1 MLNWQPQ
8 PEGLTQL
15 TNLLRDSMSSN
26 NAVQVQVREQLE
38 SFRSVP
44 DYNNYLIYILTQM
57 PQELP
62 TTRAIAGLLL
72 KTNIQYHSSDIRE
85 DVLEYVK
92 ALALRHLGDPDPD
105 VRNTLGTVITTILS
119 RNSIMSWPEVLPTLM
134 GLLDSQDPNVVEGS
148 FKALAKICEDS
159 SDELDMEINGERPLN
174 FMIPKIITYF
184 QSPLVSIRV
193 CALTCINQFIT
204 RKSQSFMV
212 NVDAFVEGLGQL
224 SNDNH
229 PDVRKHVCQAM
240 VMLLE
245 ARSDK
250 LIPQINNVVEYMLY
264 STKDDDES
272 VALEACEFWLAFAE
286 QDALQEHLRPHLNRV
301 IPVLLQGM
309 VYSELDII
317 SLDVDDEDASV
328 PDRPEDMKPRF
339 HHAKTHALDNS
350 STAVA
355 DVAAGGD
362 DHLDED
368 DDDEDDDEG
377 DDDDDIYMEWN
388 LRKCSASALDVL
400 SAVYGNSMLEI
411 LLPLL
416 QTELFHAEWKHRECG
431 ILALGAVAEGC
442 MSGIEPH
449 LPTLIPY
456 LISTLKDPKSLV
468 RAITCWTLGR
478 YARWCVYPTN
488 PEDRQLYLVPL
499 IEGLLSMVSDS
510 NKRVQEAGCSAFATL
525 EEEACDALVPYLY
538 GILQTLVHAF
548 STYQQKNLLILYDA
562 IGTLADSVGNALN
575 KKEYIDLL
583 MPCLIEKWQQL
594 QDDDRDL
601 FPLFECLSSVTTS
614 LGQGFMP
621 FAPPVFDRC
630 VKIVH
635 ANLVQAQA
643 HSQNPEEVPAPDKDF
658 MIVALDLLSGL
669 TQGLNTGVESLVA
682 SSQPSLLQILS
693 VCLADS
699 SAEVRQSSYALLGD
713 LAISCFLHI
722 KPYLNAFMN
731 ELIGQIQLNTE
742 FVSVCNNAAW
752 AAGEIALQYGEGM
765 AAWVQPLLERL
776 IPLLNSESTPRTLLD
791 NSAIT
796 LGRLGLVC
804 PQLVGPHLEVFAE
817 AWCHTCRTI
826 RDNDEK
832 DTAFRGLC
840 AMIQVNPQGLI
851 KSLAPFC
858 DAVAQWSEVPQE
870 LDLQF
875 GKILQGYKNMMGGA
889 WDAFAASL
897 APETRNRLAARYGL

>member
-8 PEGLTQL
+8 PEGLSQL
-15 TNLLRDSMSSN
+15 IQLLKDSMSPN
-26 NAVQVQVREQLE
+26 NEIQNQVREQLE
-38 SFRSVP
+38 SFRNVP

-62 TTRAIAGLLL
+62 TTRLIAGLLL
-72 KTNIQYHSSDIRE
+72 KSNIQIYSSDIRD

-92 ALALRHLGDPDPD
+92 VLALRHVGDPDAD

-119 RNSIMSWPEVLPTLM
+119 RNSLMSWPEVLPHLM
-134 GLLDSQDPNVVEGS
+134 SLLDSQDPNVVEGS
-148 FKALAKICEDS
+148 FKALVKICEDS

-184 QSPLVSIRV
+184 QSPVVSIRV

-245 ARSDK
+245 VRPDK

-286 QDALQEHLRPHLNRV
+286 QDALTEHLRPHLNRV

-309 VYSELDII
+309 VYSDMDLITLDN
-317 SLDVDDEDASV
+317 DDEDASV
-328 PDRPEDMKPRF
+328 PDRIEDMKPRF
-339 HHAKTHALDNS
+339 HHAKTHTAENTVTGPAEGGNDSDN
-350 STAVA
+350 
-355 DVAAGGD
+355 G
-362 DHLDED
+362 LD
-368 DDDEDDDEG
+368 DDDEDDE
-377 DDDDDIYMEWN
+377 DDDDDEDDIYMEWN

-400 SAVYGNSMLEI
+400 SAVYGNSMLDI

-456 LISTLKDPKSLV
+456 LIQTLKDPKSLV

-478 YARWCVYPTN
+478 YARWCVFPTN
-488 PEDRQLYLVPL
+488 PEDRATYLVPL
-499 IEGLLSMVSDS
+499 IEGLLSMVSDN

-583 MPCLIEKWQQL
+583 MPCLIDKWQHL

-614 LGQGFMP
+614 LGQGFLP
-621 FAPPVFDRC
+621 FAPPVFERC

-635 ANLVQAQA
+635 ANLMQ
-643 HSQNPEEVPAPDKDF
+643 SQMHTSNPENVPAPDKDF

-669 TQGLNTGVESLVA
+669 TQGLNTSVESLVA
-682 SSQPSLLQILS
+682 SSQPSVLQILS
-693 VCLADS
+693 ICLADS

-731 ELIGQIQLNTE
+731 ELINQIQPNTD

-752 AAGEIALQYGEGM
+752 AAGEIALQYREGM
-765 AAWVQPLLERL
+765 AVWVQPLLERL
-776 IPLLNSESTPRTLLD
+776 IPLLTSDSTPRTLLD

-796 LGRLGLVC
+796 IGRLGLVC

-826 RDNDEK
+826 RDNEEK

-840 AMIQVNPQGLI
+840 EMIQVNPQGLI

-870 LDLQF
+870 LDQQF
-875 GKILQGYKNMMGGA
+875 GKILVGYKNMMGGA
-889 WDAFAASL
+889 WDAFATSL
-897 APETRNRLAARYGL
+897 APDTRSRLAQRYQL

>member
-8 PEGLTQL
+8 PEGLNQL
-15 TNLLRDSMSSN
+15 IQLLKDSMSSN
-26 NAVQVQVREQLE
+26 NAVQNQVREQLE
-38 SFRSVP
+38 SFRNVP

-62 TTRAIAGLLL
+62 TTRLIAGLLL
-72 KTNIQYHSSDIRE
+72 KTNIQMYGSDIRE

-92 ALALRHLGDPDPD
+92 ALALRHVGDPDAD

-119 RNSIMSWPEVLPTLM
+119 RNSIMSWPEVLPHLM
-134 GLLDSQDPNVVEGS
+134 SLLDSQDPNVVEGS
-148 FKALAKICEDS
+148 FKALVKICEDS

-184 QSPLVSIRV
+184 QSPVVSIRV

-245 ARSDK
+245 VRPDK

-286 QDALQEHLRPHLNRV
+286 QDALTDHLRPHLNRV

-317 SLDVDDEDASV
+317 TLDNDDEDASV
-328 PDRPEDMKPRF
+328 PDRIEDMKPRF
-339 HHAKTHALDNS
+339 HHAKTH
-350 STAVA
+350 TAENT
-355 DVAAGGD
+355 AAGTNDGAGSD
-362 DHLDED
+362 NGLD
-368 DDDEDDDEG
+368 DDDEDDE
-377 DDDDDIYMEWN
+377 DDDDDEDDIYMEWN

-400 SAVYGNSMLEI
+400 SAVYGNSMLDI

-456 LISTLKDPKSLV
+456 LIQTLKDPKSLV

-478 YARWCVYPTN
+478 YARWCVFPTK
-488 PEDRQLYLVPL
+488 PEDRPIYLVPL
-499 IEGLLSMVSDS
+499 IEGLLSMVSDN

-525 EEEACDALVPYLY
+525 EEEACDALVPYLF

-583 MPCLIEKWQQL
+583 MPCLIEKWQLL

-614 LGQGFMP
+614 LGQGFLP
-621 FAPPVFDRC
+621 FAPPVFERC

-635 ANLVQAQA
+635 SNLMQSQM
-643 HSQNPEEVPAPDKDF
+643 HSQNPDNVPAPDKDF

-669 TQGLNTGVESLVA
+669 TQGLNTSVESLVA
-682 SSQPSLLQILS
+682 SSQPSVLQILS
-693 VCLADS
+693 ICLADS

-731 ELIGQIQLNTE
+731 ELINQIQPNTE
-742 FVSVCNNAAW
+742 YVSVCNNAAW
-752 AAGEIALQYGEGM
+752 AAGEIALQYREGM
-765 AAWVQPLLERL
+765 AVWVQPLLERL
-776 IPLLNSESTPRTLLD
+776 IPLLTSETTPRTLLD

-796 LGRLGLVC
+796 IGRLGLVC

-826 RDNDEK
+826 RDNEEK

-840 AMIQVNPQGLI
+840 EMIQVNPQGLI

-870 LDLQF
+870 LDQQF
-875 GKILQGYKNMMGGA
+875 GKILLGYKNMMGTA

-897 APETRNRLAARYGL
+897 APDTRNRLAQRYQL

>member
-8 PEGLTQL
+8 PEGLNQLTQL
-15 TNLLRDSMSSN
+15 VRDSMSPD
-26 NAVQVQVREQLE
+26 NAVQTQVREQLE
-38 SFRSVP
+38 SFRNVP
-44 DYNNYLIYILTQM
+44 EYNNYLIYILTQM

-72 KTNIQYHSSDIRE
+72 KTNIQYHASDIRE
-85 DVLEYVK
+85 DVLNYVK
-92 ALALRHLGDPDPD
+92 ALALRHVGDPDPD

-119 RNSIMSWPEVLPTLM
+119 RTSIMSWPEVLPHLM
-134 GLLDSQDPNVVEGS
+134 SLLDSQDPNVVEGA
-148 FKALAKICEDS
+148 FKALVKICEDS

-184 QSPLVSIRV
+184 QSPVVAIRV

-212 NVDAFVEGLGQL
+212 NIDAFVEGLGRL
-224 SNDNH
+224 SNDTH

-245 ARSDK
+245 VRPDK
-250 LIPQINNVVEYMLY
+250 LIPQINSVVEYMLY

-286 QDALQEHLRPHLNRV
+286 QDALQEHLRPHLDRV

-309 VYSELDII
+309 VYSELDIM
-317 SLDVDDEDASV
+317 SLDVDDEDATV
-328 PDRPEDMKPRF
+328 PDRAEDMKPRF
-339 HHAKTHALDNS
+339 HHAKTHTTGNAAAATGD
-350 STAVA
+350 AAGA
-355 DVAAGGD
+355 DVDSNAD
-362 DHLDED
+362 EDEDEDED
-368 DDDEDDDEG
+368 DE
-377 DDDDDIYMEWN
+377 DDDDIYMEWN

-400 SAVYGNSMLEI
+400 SAVYGNSMLDI

-416 QTELFHAEWKHRECG
+416 QRELFHAEWKHRECG

-456 LISTLKDPKSLV
+456 LITTLNDAKSLV

-478 YARWCVYPTN
+478 YARWCVFPTN
-488 PEDRQLYLVPL
+488 PEDRPTYLMPL
-499 IEGLLSMVSDS
+499 IEGLLKMVSDS

-525 EEEACDALVPYLY
+525 EEEACEALVPYLFH
-538 GILQTLVHAF
+538 ILQTLVHAF

-562 IGTLADSVGNALN
+562 IGTLADSVGSALN
-575 KKEYIDLL
+575 EKQYIDLL
-583 MPCLIEKWQQL
+583 MPCLIDKWQNL
-594 QDDDRDL
+594 PDDDRDL
-601 FPLFECLSSVTTS
+601 FPLFECLSSVTTA
-614 LGQGFMP
+614 LGQGFLP
-621 FAPPVFDRC
+621 FAPPVFERC

-635 ANLVQAQA
+635 ANLMQAQMHA
-643 HSQNPEEVPAPDKDF
+643 QNPEGVPAPDKDF

-669 TQGLNTGVESLVA
+669 TQGLNTSVESLVA
-682 SSQPSLLQILS
+682 SSQPSVLQILS

-731 ELIGQIQLNTE
+731 ELIGQIQPNTE
-742 FVSVCNNAAW
+742 YVSVCNNAAW

-765 AAWVQPLLERL
+765 SVWVQPLLERL
-776 IPLLNSESTPRTLLD
+776 IPLLTSETTPRTLLD

-796 LGRLGLVC
+796 IGRLGLVC
-804 PQLVGPHLEVFAE
+804 PTIVGPHLEVFAE

-826 RDNDEK
+826 RDNEEK

-870 LDLQF
+870 LDQQF
-875 GKILQGYKNMMGGA
+875 GKILIGYKSMLA
-889 WDAFAASL
+889 ASWDVFAASL
-897 APETRNRLAARYGL
+897 APDTRNRLAERYRL

>member
-1 MLNWQPQ
+1 
-8 PEGLTQL
+8 
-15 TNLLRDSMSSN
+15 
-26 NAVQVQVREQLE
+26 QLE
-38 SFRSVP
+38 SFRHVP

-72 KTNIQYHSSDIRE
+72 KTNIQYHASDIRD
-85 DVLEYVK
+85 DVLDYVK
-92 ALALRHLGDPDPD
+92 VLALRHVGDPDAD

-119 RNSIMSWPEVLPTLM
+119 RNSILSWPEVLPTLM

-159 SDELDMEINGERPLN
+159 ADELDMEINGERPLN
-174 FMIPKIITYF
+174 FMIPKIISYF
-184 QSPLVSIRV
+184 QSPVVAIRV

-204 RKSQSFMV
+204 RKSQSFLV

-224 SNDNH
+224 SGDND

-245 ARSDK
+245 ARPDK

-264 STKDDDES
+264 STKDDDET

-301 IPVLLQGM
+301 IPVLLAGM

-317 SLDVDDEDASV
+317 SLDIDDEDNSV
-328 PDRPEDMKPRF
+328 PDRLEDMKPRF
-339 HHAKTHALDNS
+339 HHAKTHTTENAA
-350 STAVA
+350 TTEAAAEA
-355 DVAAGGD
+355 DD
-362 DHLDED
+362 DSDED
-368 DDDEDDDEG
+368 DEDEDDE
-377 DDDDDIYMEWN
+377 DDDDIYMEWN

-400 SAVYGNSMLEI
+400 SAVYGNSMLDV

-488 PEDRQLYLVPL
+488 AEDRPLYLVPL
-499 IEGLLSMVSDS
+499 IEGLLSMVSDA

-525 EEEACDALVPYLY
+525 EEEACEALVPYLF

-562 IGTLADSVGNALN
+562 IGTLADS
-575 KKEYIDLL
+575 
-583 MPCLIEKWQQL
+583 
-594 QDDDRDL
+594 
-601 FPLFECLSSVTTS
+601 CLSSVTTA
-614 LGQGFMP
+614 LGQGFLP
-621 FAPPVFDRC
+621 FAPPVFERC

-635 ANLVQAQA
+635 SNLMQSQMHA
-643 HSQNPEEVPAPDKDF
+643 QNPENVPAPDKDF

-669 TQGLNTGVESLVA
+669 TQGLNTSVESLVS
-682 SSQPSLLQILS
+682 SSQPSVLQILS

-722 KPYLNAFMN
+722 KPFLNAFMN
-731 ELIGQIQLNTE
+731 ELIGQIQPNTE
-742 FVSVCNNAAW
+742 YVSVCNNAAW

-765 AAWVQPLLERL
+765 GPWVQPLLERL
-776 IPLLNSESTPRTLLD
+776 IPLLTNDSTPRTLLD

-796 LGRLGLVC
+796 IGRLGLVC
-804 PQLVGPHLEVFAE
+804 PQLVGPHLEIFAE

-870 LDLQF
+870 LDQQF
-875 GKILQGYKNMMGGA
+875 GKILVGYKNMMAGA
-889 WDAFAASL
+889 WDPFTASL
-897 APETRNRLAARYGL
+897 APDTRTRLSQRYGL

>member
-1 MLNWQPQ
+1 MQNWQPQ
-8 PEGLTQL
+8 PEGLNQL
-15 TNLLRDSMSSN
+15 IQLLRDSMSPN
-26 NAVQVQVREQLE
+26 NAVQTQVREQLE
-38 SFRSVP
+38 SFRHVP

-57 PQELP
+57 PQEIP
-62 TTRAIAGLLL
+62 ATRAIAGLLL
-72 KTNIQYHSSDIRE
+72 KTNIQYHASDIRD
-85 DVLEYVK
+85 DVLDYVK
-92 ALALRHLGDPDPD
+92 ALALRHVGDPDAD

-159 SDELDMEINGERPLN
+159 ADELDMEINGERPLN

-184 QSPLVSIRV
+184 QSPVVAIRV

-204 RKSQSFMV
+204 RKSQSFLV

-224 SNDNH
+224 SGDNH

-245 ARSDK
+245 ACSDK

-286 QDALQEHLRPHLNRV
+286 QEALQEHLRPHLNRV
-301 IPVLLQGM
+301 IPVLLAGM
-309 VYSELDII
+309 VYSDLDII
-317 SLDVDDEDASV
+317 SLDIDDEDNTV
-328 PDRPEDMKPRF
+328 PDRLEDMKPRF
-339 HHAKTHALDNS
+339 HHAKTHTTENA
-350 STAVA
+350 
-355 DVAAGGD
+355 AAGPAAEANADAD
-362 DHLDED
+362 DDSDDSDEDED
-368 DDDEDDDEG
+368 DE
-377 DDDDDIYMEWN
+377 DDDDIYMEWN

-400 SAVYGNSMLEI
+400 SAVYGNSMLDI

-488 PEDRQLYLVPL
+488 ADDRPLYLVPL

-525 EEEACDALVPYLY
+525 EEEACEALVPYLF

-562 IGTLADSVGNALN
+562 IGTLADSVGSALN

-583 MPCLIEKWQQL
+583 MPCLIEKWQNL
-594 QDDDRDL
+594 HDDDRDL

-614 LGQGFMP
+614 LGQGFLP
-621 FAPPVFDRC
+621 FAPPVFERC

-635 ANLVQAQA
+635 SNLMQSQMHA
-643 HSQNPEEVPAPDKDF
+643 QNPENVPAPDKDF

-669 TQGLNTGVESLVA
+669 TQGLNTSVESLVS
-682 SSQPSLLQILS
+682 SSQPSVLQILS

-722 KPYLNAFMN
+722 KPFLNAFMN
-731 ELIGQIQLNTE
+731 ELIGQIHSNTE
-742 FVSVCNNAAW
+742 YVSVCNNAAW

-765 AAWVQPLLERL
+765 GVWVQPLLERL
-776 IPLLNSESTPRTLLD
+776 IPLLTNDSTPRTLLD

-796 LGRLGLVC
+796 IGRLGLVC
-804 PQLVGPHLEVFAE
+804 PQLVGPHLEIFAE

-870 LDLQF
+870 LDQQF
-875 GKILQGYKNMMGGA
+875 GKILIGYKNMMAAA
-889 WDAFAASL
+889 WDSFAASL
-897 APETRNRLAARYGL
+897 APDTRNRLSQRYGL

>member
-8 PEGLTQL
+8 PEGLNQL
-15 TNLLRDSMSSN
+15 TQLLRDSMSAN
-26 NAVQVQVREQLE
+26 NAVQTQVREQLE
-38 SFRSVP
+38 SFRNVP

-72 KTNIQYHSSDIRE
+72 KTNIQYHSNEIRE

-92 ALALRHLGDPDPD
+92 ALALRHVGDPDPD

-119 RNSIMSWPEVLPTLM
+119 RNSIMSWPEVLPHLM
-134 GLLDSQDPNVVEGS
+134 GLLDSQDPYVVEGA

-159 SDELDMEINGERPLN
+159 GDELDMDINGERPLN

-184 QSPLVSIRV
+184 KSPVVTIRV

-212 NVDAFVEGLGQL
+212 NIDAFVEGLGHL
-224 SNDNH
+224 SNDTH

-245 ARSDK
+245 VRPDK

-286 QDALQEHLRPHLNRV
+286 QDALKEHLRPHLNRV

-317 SLDVDDEDASV
+317 SLDVDDEDGAV

-339 HHAKTHALDNS
+339 HHAKTHATEN
-350 STAVA
+350 TAA
-355 DVAAGGD
+355 GSEGAGGD
-362 DHLDED
+362 GDSVLED
-368 DDDEDDDEG
+368 DDDEDDE

-400 SAVYGNSMLEI
+400 SSVYGNSMLEI

-416 QTELFHAEWKHRECG
+416 QTELFHTEWKHRECG

-449 LPTLIPY
+449 LPTLVPY
-456 LISTLKDPKSLV
+456 LISTLKDSKSLV

-488 PEDRQLYLVPL
+488 PEDRTKYLVPL
-499 IEGLLSMVSDS
+499 IEGLLSMVNDS

-525 EEEACDALVPYLY
+525 EEEACEHLVPYLF

-583 MPCLIEKWQQL
+583 MPCLIEKWQRL

-601 FPLFECLSSVTTS
+601 FPLFECLSSVTTA
-614 LGQGFMP
+614 LGQGFLP
-621 FAPPVFDRC
+621 FAPPVFERC

-635 ANLVQAQA
+635 ANLMQAQM
-643 HSQNPEEVPAPDKDF
+643 HVQNPENVPQPDKDF

-669 TQGLNTGVESLVA
+669 TQGLNTSVESLVA
-682 SSQPSLLQILS
+682 SSQPSVLQILS

-713 LAISCFLHI
+713 LAISCFMHI

-731 ELIGQIQLNTE
+731 ELIGQIQPNTD

-752 AAGEIALQYGEGM
+752 AAGEIALQYGENMGV
-765 AAWVQPLLERL
+765 WVQPLLERL
-776 IPLLNSESTPRTLLD
+776 IPLLTNETTPRTLLD

-796 LGRLGLVC
+796 IGRLGLVC
-804 PQLVGPHLEVFAE
+804 PQLVGPHLEAFAE

-858 DAVAQWSEVPQE
+858 DAVAQWSEVPPE
-870 LDLQF
+870 LDQQF
-875 GKILQGYKNMMGGA
+875 GKILQGYKNMMGGQ

-897 APETRNRLAARYGL
+897 APDTRNRLAQRYAL

>member
-1 MLNWQPQ
+1 
-8 PEGLTQL
+8 
-15 TNLLRDSMSSN
+15 
-26 NAVQVQVREQLE
+26 
-38 SFRSVP
+38 
-44 DYNNYLIYILTQM
+44 M

-72 KTNIQYHSSDIRE
+72 KTNIQYHSSEIRDDIL
-85 DVLEYVK
+85 DYVK
-92 ALALRHLGDPDPD
+92 ALALRHVGDPDPD

-119 RNSIMSWPEVLPTLM
+119 RNSILSWPEVLPHLM
-134 GLLDSQDPNVVEGS
+134 GLLDSQDPYVVEGS

-159 SDELDMEINGERPLN
+159 GDELDMEINGERPLN

-184 QSPLVSIRV
+184 TSPVVAIRV

-212 NVDAFVEGLGQL
+212 NIDAFVEGLGHL
-224 SNDNH
+224 SNDTH

-245 ARSDK
+245 VRPDK
-250 LIPQINNVVEYMLY
+250 LTPQINNVVEYMLY

-286 QDALQEHLRPHLNRV
+286 QDALKEHLRPHLNRV

-309 VYSELDII
+309 VYSDLDII
-317 SLDVDDEDASV
+317 SLDIDDEDGNV
-328 PDRPEDMKPRF
+328 PDRAEDMKPRF
-339 HHAKTHALDNS
+339 HHAKTHTTEN
-350 STAVA
+350 TAV
-355 DVAAGGD
+355 VAAAPDASATNED
-362 DHLDED
+362 DIADDDDD
-368 DDDEDDDEG
+368 DDDEE
-377 DDDDDIYMEWN
+377 DDDDIYMEWN

-400 SAVYGNSMLEI
+400 SSVYGNSMLDI

-456 LISTLKDPKSLV
+456 LISTLKDAK
-468 RAITCWTLGR
+468 
-478 YARWCVYPTN
+478 
-488 PEDRQLYLVPL
+488 
-499 IEGLLSMVSDS
+499 LLSMVNDT

-525 EEEACDALVPYLY
+525 EEEACEHLVPYLF

-562 IGTLADSVGNALN
+562 IGTLADSVGAALN

-583 MPCLIEKWQQL
+583 MPCLIEKWQKL
-594 QDDDRDL
+594 SDDDRDL
-601 FPLFECLSSVTTS
+601 FPLFECLSSVTTA
-614 LGQGFMP
+614 LGQGFLP
-621 FAPPVFDRC
+621 FAPPVFERC

-635 ANLVQAQA
+635 ENLMHAQM
-643 HSQNPEEVPAPDKDF
+643 HVQNPETFPAPDKDF

-669 TQGLNTGVESLVA
+669 TQGLNTSVESLVA
-682 SSQPSLLQILS
+682 VSQPSVLQILS
-693 VCLADS
+693 VCLADA

-713 LAISCFLHI
+713 LAISCFMHI
-722 KPYLNAFMN
+722 KPYLNAFMG
-731 ELIGQIQLNTE
+731 ELIGQIQPNTE
-742 FVSVCNNAAW
+742 YVSVCNNAAW
-752 AAGEIALQYGEGM
+752 AAGEIALQYGDNMGV
-765 AAWVQPLLERL
+765 WVQPLLERL
-776 IPLLNSESTPRTLLD
+776 IPLLTSDATPRTLLD

-796 LGRLGLVC
+796 IGRLGLVC
-804 PQLVGPHLEVFAE
+804 PQLVGPHLEAFAE

-858 DAVAQWSEVPQE
+858 DAVAQWNEIPHE
-870 LDLQF
+870 LDQQF
-875 GKILQGYKNMMGGA
+875 GKILQGYKNMMSGQ

-897 APETRNRLAARYGL
+897 APDTRTRLAQRYA

>member
-8 PEGLTQL
+8 PEGLAQL
-15 TNLLRDSMSSN
+15 TQLLRDSMSAN
-26 NAVQVQVREQLE
+26 NTVQTQVREQLE

-72 KTNIQYHSSDIRE
+72 KTNIQYHSSEIRE

-92 ALALRHLGDPDPD
+92 TLSLRHLGDPDPD

-119 RNSIMSWPEVLPTLM
+119 RKSLMSWPEVLPHLM
-134 GLLDSQDPNVVEGS
+134 GLLDSQDSNVVEGS

-159 SDELDMEINGERPLN
+159 GDELDMEINGERPLN

-184 QSPLVSIRV
+184 QSPVVTIRV

-212 NVDAFVEGLGQL
+212 NVDAFVEGLGHL
-224 SNDNH
+224 STDTH

-245 ARSDK
+245 VRPDK

-286 QDALQEHLRPHLNRV
+286 QDALKEHLRPYLNRV

-317 SLDVDDEDASV
+317 SLDVDDEDANV
-328 PDRPEDMKPRF
+328 PDRAEDMKPRF
-339 HHAKTHALDNS
+339 HQARTHTTENANSGSADN
-350 STAVA
+350 
-355 DVAAGGD
+355 AGGD
-362 DHLDED
+362 AGGIG
-368 DDDEDDDEG
+368 DDDEEDYDE
-377 DDDDDIYMEWN
+377 DEDDDDIYMEWN

-400 SAVYGNSMLEI
+400 SAVYGNSMLDI

-416 QTELFHAEWKHRECG
+416 QTELFHKDWQHRECG

-456 LISTLKDPKSLV
+456 LITTLNDPKSLV

-488 PEDRQLYLVPL
+488 PEDRPVYLVPL
-499 IEGLLSMVSDS
+499 IEGLLKMVSDS

-525 EEEACDALVPYLY
+525 EEEACDALVPYLF
-538 GILQTLVHAF
+538 GILKTLVHAF

-583 MPCLIEKWQQL
+583 MPCLIEKWQKL

-601 FPLFECLSSVTTS
+601 FPLFECLSSVTTA
-614 LGQGFMP
+614 LGQGFLP
-621 FAPPVFDRC
+621 FAPPVFERC

-635 ANLVQAQA
+635 ANLMQAQMHA
-643 HSQNPEEVPAPDKDF
+643 QNPEIPAPDKDF

-669 TQGLNTGVESLVA
+669 TQGLNTSVESLVA
-682 SSQPSLLQILS
+682 SSQPSVLQILS

-713 LAISCFLHI
+713 LAISCFMHI

-731 ELIGQIQLNTE
+731 ELIGQIQPNTE
-742 FVSVCNNAAW
+742 HVSVCNNAAW

-765 AAWVQPLLERL
+765 GAWVQPLLERL
-776 IPLLNSESTPRTLLD
+776 IPLLTTETTPRTLLD

-796 LGRLGLVC
+796 IGRLGLVC
-804 PQLVGPHLEVFAE
+804 PQLVGPHLEIFAE

-858 DAVAQWSEVPQE
+858 DAVAQWSEVPHE
-870 LDLQF
+870 LDQQF
-875 GKILQGYKNMMGGA
+875 GK
-889 WDAFAASL
+889 
-897 APETRNRLAARYGL
+897 

>member
-8 PEGLTQL
+8 PEGLNQL
-15 TNLLRDSMSSN
+15 VQLLRDSISPN
-26 NAVQVQVREQLE
+26 NAVQTAVREQLE
-38 SFRSVP
+38 SFRTVP

-57 PQELP
+57 PSELP

-72 KTNIQYHSSDIRE
+72 KTNIQFHSSDIRE

-92 ALALRHLGDPDPD
+92 SLALRHVGDPDPD
-105 VRNTLGTVITTILS
+105 VRNALGTVITTILF
-119 RNSIMSWPEVLPTLM
+119 RHSIMSWPEALPHLM
-134 GLLDSQDPNVVEGS
+134 SLLDNQDQNVVEGA

-159 SDELDMEINGERPLN
+159 GDELDIEINGERPLN
-174 FMIPKIITYF
+174 FMIPKFITYF
-184 QSPLVSIRV
+184 ESPVVSIRV
-193 CALTCINQFIT
+193 CALTCVNQFIN
-204 RKSQSFMV
+204 RRSQSFMV
-212 NVDAFVEGLGQL
+212 NIETFVEGLGRL
-224 SNDNH
+224 SNDTH
-229 PDVRKHVCQAM
+229 FEVRKLVCQAM

-245 ARSDK
+245 VRPDT
-250 LIPQINNVVEYMLY
+250 LIPQINTVVEYMLY

-286 QDALQEHLRPHLNRV
+286 QDTLQEHLRPYLNRV

-317 SLDVDDEDASV
+317 SLDIDDDDANV
-328 PDRPEDMKPRF
+328 PDRAEDMKPRF
-339 HHAKTHALDNS
+339 HHAKTHTAENS
-350 STAVA
+350 
-355 DVAAGGD
+355 AATPAGATTEAENFAND
-362 DHLDED
+362 DDDDDD
-368 DDDEDDDEG
+368 DDDEDEDE
-377 DDDDDIYMEWN
+377 DDIYMEWN

-400 SAVYGNSMLEI
+400 SSVYGNSMLEI

-416 QTELFHAEWKHRECG
+416 QNELFHVEWKHRECG

-456 LISTLKDPKSLV
+456 LIQTLKDPKSLV

-488 PEDRQLYLVPL
+488 LEDRPVYLVPL
-499 IEGLLSMVSDS
+499 IEGLLSMVSDN

-525 EEEACDALVPYLY
+525 EEEACEALVPYLY
-538 GILQTLVHAF
+538 HILSTLVRAF

-562 IGTLADSVGNALN
+562 IGTLADSVGSALS

-583 MPCLIEKWQQL
+583 MPCLIEKWQNL

-601 FPLFECLSSVTTS
+601 FPLFECLSSVTTA
-614 LGQGFMP
+614 LGQGFLP
-621 FAPPVFDRC
+621 FAPPVFERC

-635 ANLVQAQA
+635 SNLAQAQMNA
-643 HSQNPEEVPAPDKDF
+643 QNPETVPTPDKDF

-669 TQGLNTGVESLVA
+669 TQGLNTSVESLVA
-682 SSQPSLLQILS
+682 ASQPSVLQILS

-722 KPYLNAFMN
+722 KPYLNAFMT
-731 ELIGQIQLNTE
+731 ELISQIHPNTE

-765 AAWVQPLLERL
+765 GVWVQPLLERL
-776 IPLLNSESTPRTLLD
+776 IPLLTSDTTPRTLLD

-796 LGRLGLVC
+796 IGRLGLVC

-817 AWCHTCRTI
+817 SWCHTCRTI

-858 DAVAQWSEVPQE
+858 DAVAQWMEIPPE
-870 LDLQF
+870 LDQEF
-875 GKILQGYKNMMGGA
+875 GK
-889 WDAFAASL
+889 
-897 APETRNRLAARYGL
+897 